1 LMISGF
7 KNTDLR
13 QYLAGKNTGQVSALI
28 RRLRKHGIIK
38 KTRHCYKYYLT
49 TFGRLI
55 TTTALKLREMALI
68 PMLRGQLS
76 T

>member
-1 LMISGF
+1 MISGF
-7 KNTDLR
+7 KNADLR
-13 QYLAGKNTGQVSALI
+13 KHLSNKNTGQVSAII

-38 KTRHCYKYYLT
+38 KVRHCYKYYLT
-49 TFGRLI
+49 AFGRLI
-55 TTTALKLREMALI
+55 TTTTLKLREMALI